1 MSVYF
6 ENFRELV
13 PLRVSTGQAIH
24 AIVDRSNQRVVTF
37 TNFSLTPRIVMENLV
52 DSNYEIKFN
61 IQKILLTS
69 GGEVFRPR
77 MKARETTPWAFGIKE
92 ETLYD
97 ADSVPLTQE
106 LLNKYILVGA
116 QAASVDFLI
125 RVVNAKRREYN
136 NISIFGQD
144 RIYAQKLREANR
156 VKAES
161 ETGKETDPEIVPFV
175 AAFAELTN
183 KSLLEAAEIVISKGT
198 EEKAHLVES
207 ENERM
212 VMSKKIFSVTTYEEL
227 KELMQ
232 EFADTNEG
240 LFE

>member
-24 AIVDRSNQRVVTF
+24 AIIDPSNHRVVTF

-77 MKARETTPWAFGIKE
+77 MKAREVTPWAFGVKDE
-92 ETLYD
+92 MLYD

-144 RIYAQKLREANR
+144 RIYAQKLREAVR
-156 VKAES
+156 VRADHEL
-161 ETGKETDPEIVPFV
+161 GKVTPADNVPFV
-175 AAFAELTN
+175 KAYAEVTGIGMV
-183 KSLLEAAEIVISKGT
+183 EAALKIIDKGL
-198 EEKAHLVES
+198 EEKNHLVDS
-207 ENERM
+207 ETERM
-212 VMSKKIFSVTTYEEL
+212 SMSKKVFSVDTYEEL